1 MYFLKPGE
9 EHAPK
14 DAVDCANAAINA
26 VGAVMAKIKPGM
38 RGYEVDAI
46 GRQSIIDSGFPPFP
60 HATGHQVGLEVH
72 DGGTTLGPKKR
83 YSASGILRK
92 MKFMRWSRL
101 FCRTAISA
109 VQLLKIMCS

>member
-1 MYFLKPGE
+1 ML
-9 EHAPK
+9 PK

-92 MKFMRWSRL
+92 NEIYALGRL

-109 VQLLKIMCS
+109 AQLLKIMCS

>member
-1 MYFLKPGE
+1 MLPRMRLI
-9 EHAPK
+9 
-14 DAVDCANAAINA
+14 DANA
-26 VGAVMAKIKPGM
+26 GYQCSRSGYGKDKPGM

-72 DGGTTLGPKKR
+72 DGGTTLDPKR
-83 YSASGILRK
+83 DILLLEFSGK

-109 VQLLKIMCS
+109 AQLLKIMCS